1 MNRAPRKPGPE
12 DLLIGARIR
21 ERRRALR
28 LTQRQLAS
36 RVSMPPQ
43 LLQKYERGAIRLSA
57 GRLRGLAAAL
67 GVPMGFF
74 CGQSEGP
81 VVSFERVAVRELD
94 DLVPFLSSEEGL
106 ELNCA
111 FRRISD
117 PKIRRRIAALIDA
130 ISRT

>member
-1 MNRAPRKPGPE
+1 
-12 DLLIGARIR
+12 
-21 ERRRALR
+21 
-28 LTQRQLAS
+28 
-36 RVSMPPQ
+36 MPPQ

-106 ELNCA
+106 ELNRA
-111 FRRISD
+111 FRRICD
-117 PKIRRRIAALIDA
+117 PKIRRRVAALIDA
-130 ISRT
+130 ISRA